1 MTMCIAKLVHALM
14 MGAVP
19 PVPGVKLIK
28 SRIKH

>member
-19 PVPGVKLIK
+19 VPGVKLIK